1 MKSMKLSLAILI
13 MSALTFTS
21 CVKDI
26 KRGRG
31 DIVTQERSVAN
42 FTKVKI
48 TGSTDVFITQGAAFK
63 VTASD
68 YDNLINELETS
79 VTGDELRVGYKS
91 DVWVTKGKSKV
102 TVVMP
107 ALTSLTVEGSGD
119 FTVTGPFTV
128 TGRFTAK
135 VRGSGDMNINGI
147 NATDITA
154 DINGSGDINMS
165 GSQSKTIR
173 VDIDGSGDL
182 KAFGLQCDNADI
194 DITGSGD
201 TELSVAKQLD
211 ALIRGSGD
219 VYYKG
224 NPVVN
229 ATIHGSGR
237 VVKR

>member
-13 MSALTFTS
+13 MSALTFSS

-26 KRGRG
+26 IRGKG
-31 DIVTQERSVAN
+31 DIVIQERSVSG

-48 TGSTDVFITQGAAFK
+48 EGSTDVFITQGAAFK

-68 YDNLINELETS
+68 YENLINELETS
-79 VTGDELRVGYKS
+79 LTGDELRVRYKS

-102 TVVMP
+102 TIVMP
-107 ALTSLTVEGSGD
+107 ALAGLTVEGSGD
-119 FTVTGPFTV
+119 FTVTGPFTIAD
-128 TGRFTAK
+128 RFTAK
-135 VRGSGDMNINGI
+135 VRGSGDMNISGI

-154 DINGSGDINMS
+154 DINGSGDINIS
-165 GSQSKTIR
+165 GSQCKTIR

-182 KAFGLQCDNADI
+182 KAFGLQCDNADV
-194 DITGSGD
+194 DITGSGN
-201 TELSVAKQLD
+201 TEISVAKQLD

-229 ATIHGSGR
+229 ATIRGSGR